1 MAEEPKKKI
10 DLKARLKKDAGTP
23 APPPTSSAPGGAAA
37 VPAPTRSIPVPGM
50 SGPGIPVP
58 PGVPIGGPAVTDA
71 SNPLA
76 IAAGMAKEHHPQAQ
90 TRIEV
95 DETEVRAAASKA
107 RRGGVVIGLFF
118 SLLTLGAGYMVG
130 QAHEVSNGRAK
141 AHNDAV
147 ELKGNVAGAQTKL
160 EQIATELENAQK
172 QLQAKPGE
180 RKFPVELA
188 NTLGGLHV
196 DFDGTQLAGRR
207 FSGFSQETTTNLVD
221 FITGVAAMEED
232 KTSLKNLIT
241 RIAANKAF
249 VEQFNAPTVGKNV
262 EYMVL
267 LGGPTGKDPKG
278 NYSAMISKL
287 TTPIA
292 ISPDKID
299 IPNDLQGSNPLS
311 PNGANV
317 SGSVYKNGTLDK
329 PVAMYVNPAS
339 WDLACPP
346 ETKSLAGQLGIKLGD
361 LVTKLRGEA
370 VQEGLVADTKPGLI
384 ERAKTLQKALE
395 KI

>member
-23 APPPTSSAPGGAAA
+23 APPPTSSGGVAG
-37 VPAPTRSIPVPGM
+37 VPAPASSAPVPGM

-58 PGVPIGGPAVTDA
+58 PGVAIGGPAHTDA

-76 IAAGMAKEHHPQAQ
+76 IAAGMAREAHPQAHQ
-90 TRIEV
+90 RIEV
-95 DETEVRAAASKA
+95 DETEVRAASSKA
-107 RRGGVVIGLFF
+107 RRTGLVIGLFIAV
-118 SLLTLGAGYMVG
+118 LAGAGGVMVG
-130 QAHEVSNGRAK
+130 NAQEVSNGRKK

-147 ELKGNVAGAQTKL
+147 ELKGNVEKAQTKL
-160 EQIATELENAQK
+160 ESIATALEDAQK

-180 RKFPVELA
+180 RKFPSDLA

-207 FSGFSQETTTNLVD
+207 FSGFSTDTTTNLVD
-221 FITGVAAMEED
+221 FITGVAAMEDD
-232 KTSLKNLIT
+232 KTALKNLIT
-241 RIAANKAF
+241 RISSNKAF
-249 VEQFNAPTVGKNV
+249 VEQFNAATVGKNV

-267 LGGPTGKDPKG
+267 LGGPTGRDPKG

-287 TTPIA
+287 TAPIA
-292 ISPDKID
+292 ITPDKID
-299 IPNDLQGSNPLS
+299 IPKDLQGTNPLS
-311 PNGANV
+311 PNGSNV
-317 SGSVYKNGTLDK
+317 SGSVYQNGTLDK
-329 PVAMYVNPAS
+329 PVAMYINPAS

-361 LVTKLRGEA
+361 LVTKLRGQPA
-370 VQEGLVADTKPGLI
+370 QEGLVEDVKPGLI
-384 ERAKTLQKALE
+384 DRAKTLQKALE